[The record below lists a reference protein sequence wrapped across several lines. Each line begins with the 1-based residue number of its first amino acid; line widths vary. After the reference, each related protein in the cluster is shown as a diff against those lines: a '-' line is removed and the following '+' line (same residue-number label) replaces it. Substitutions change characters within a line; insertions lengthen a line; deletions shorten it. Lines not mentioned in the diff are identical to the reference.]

1 MCALPT
7 QPASTTRSRA
17 RRASAGARV
26 ALALLAVPSSVHAFE
41 LKPPIALREAA
52 WPTFVSKVNRVVL
65 NHPVVTSNAYTKWF
79 ARGVATDAEARDL
92 TIQFSVF
99 SNLFLEAQLAKIIN
113 AGSLEEM
120 REVRAAPRSRAW
132 RGAHAG
138 RDPLGA
144 HVVRPSR
151 PFAPA
156 RRAKR
161 SSPTNSASSSTT
173 STTALRARASRARS
187 PMAST
192 TSSSRRRARLRAACS
207 TSRRGTTSG
216 SLTSVR
222 A

>member
-132 RGAHAG
+132 RARAPLLPLPFPPSCSSPPSHAG
-138 RDPLGA
+138 GA
-144 HVVRPSR
+144 Q
-151 PFAPA
+151 AQ
-156 RRAKR
+156 RRCR
-161 SSPTNSASSSTT
+161 ST
-173 STTALRARASRARS
+173 STSPISRATRS
-187 PMAST
+187 
-192 TSSSRRRARLRAACS
+192 
-207 TSRRGTTSG
+207 
-216 SLTSVR
+216 
-222 A
+222 